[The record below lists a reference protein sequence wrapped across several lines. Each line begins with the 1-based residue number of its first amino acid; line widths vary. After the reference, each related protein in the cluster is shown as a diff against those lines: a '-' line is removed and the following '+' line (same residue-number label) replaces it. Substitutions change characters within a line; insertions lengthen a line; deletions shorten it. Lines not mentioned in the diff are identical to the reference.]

1 MLGAQQYPMLPA
13 GWVLSAKH
21 IIYIIL
27 RMFLGKELQNQGDAA
42 ERRKQPFDRLS
53 YPGRTQATVG
63 MNPHVVSLRT

>member
-1 MLGAQQYPMLPA
+1 
-13 GWVLSAKH
+13 
-21 IIYIIL
+21 
-27 RMFLGKELQNQGDAA
+27 MFLGKELQNQGDAA